1 MTLIGSSRP
10 EIERAAE
17 VLRAGGLVAFPTETV
32 YGLGARAAEPQA
44 VTRVFRAKGR
54 PADHPLIVHLSR
66 VEEIDDWARDI
77 PDAAREL
84 GARYWP
90 GPLTL
95 ILKRRAGVPD
105 EVTGGQD
112 TVGLR
117 VPNHAVALAL
127 IHAAGGGLA
136 APSANRYGRLSPTTA
151 HHVLAELEGE
161 VDLVVDGGPCAVGLE
176 STILDLS
183 GEHPRILRPG
193 AITAEALAESL
204 GPMAGTGDSP
214 DAPRV
219 PGSCATHYAPRT
231 PLYLVPGAALPD
243 TVQKH
248 LKEARR
254 IAVLAMSAP
263 LSHHEDCRW
272 TTMPDEPSAYG
283 RMLYAS
289 LRDADGGGADCILV
303 ALPPPT
309 SAWEAVHDR
318 LRRAAAGASL
328 ADSKAR
334 APGAGPS

>member
-1 MTLIGSSRP
+1 
-10 EIERAAE
+10 
-17 VLRAGGLVAFPTETV
+17 
-32 YGLGARAAEPQA
+32 

-54 PADHPLIVHLSR
+54 PADHPLIVHLSH
-66 VEEIDDWARDI
+66 VEEIADWARDI

-117 VPNHAVALAL
+117 VPNHSVALAL
-127 IHAAGGGLA
+127 IRAAGGGLA

-183 GEHPRILRPG
+183 GDQPRILRPG
-193 AITAEALAESL
+193 AITAETLAEAL
-204 GPMAGTGDSP
+204 GRLAGAGDSP
-214 DAPRV
+214 NAPRV

-231 PLYLVPGAALPD
+231 PLYLVPGPALAHD
-243 TVQKH
+243 VNEH
-248 LKEARR
+248 LDAGRR
-254 IAVLAMSAP
+254 IAVLAMSAA
-263 LSHHEDCRW
+263 LVHHEECRW
-272 TTMPDEPSAYG
+272 MTMPDEPSAYG

-289 LRDADGGGADCILV
+289 LREADSGGADCILV
-303 ALPPPT
+303 ALPPP
-309 SAWEAVHDR
+309 ARDWEAVHDR
-318 LRRAAAGASL
+318 LRRAAAGASH
-328 ADSKAR
+328 ADSSAR
-334 APGAGPS
+334 ARGKGPS